1 MIEKYMI
8 YSKQEKP
15 HNMRNQPQSKIKTE
29 TQNLQWEEQQ
39 NQPCNQ
45 QNPTK
50 TTTFDA
56 IKPKSA
62 WS

>member
-1 MIEKYMI
+1 
-8 YSKQEKP
+8 
-15 HNMRNQPQSKIKTE
+15 MRSQPQSKIKTE
-29 TQNLQWEEQQ
+29 TQNLQWEEHQ

-45 QNPTK
+45 RNPTK
-50 TTTFDA
+50 TSTFDE